1 MEIRYHKR
9 TFPSITNSR
18 QQRMIDNKNNL
29 EGVEIHILILNISA
43 TVYRSL
49 IVKQQ

>member
-1 MEIRYHKR
+1 MAIIYHEP
-9 TFPSITNSR
+9 TFPSMINNR

-43 TVYRSL
+43 AVYRSL
-49 IVKQQ
+49 IVEQ